1 MSTLNGTASNTSW
14 NVFIQSTIAIPFYV
28 LFILLPSLFLNG
40 SIVLAFIKKK
50 YVRTP
55 LNLLTVNQ
63 CCAGIFSNLLNG
75 SLLLIATP
83 VALKH
88 GSCAT
93 APLVVASVIWTH
105 YGMNMLNLA
114 AISLGMFITLKY
126 GASFI
131 TYKKALSVI
140 LINWIYPT
148 FWGAI
153 LAFIT
158 RDYPNLTC
166 EAYTDYQ
173 RPPPNS
179 TAGPQMYQ
187 IILFVAR
194 DILVSWVTRVL
205 VAASSIASY
214 RLFRRN
220 TICPPE
226 GLTRKML
233 LLPILMTLFLTVI
246 TMCTG
251 ILLIGLNNGYG
262 ITISVDSP
270 LVNIK
275 DIVLMLVEYDA
286 IAYASLLLY
295 FNIKLRSAV
304 KEVLKDIFNLCNYKK
319 NRVQPLGCQTTSKHK
334 PDTATVRA

>member
-14 NVFIQSTIAIPFYV
+14 NVFIQSTVAIPFYV

-105 YGMNMLNLA
+105 YGMNMLNLT

-233 LLPILMTLFLTVI
+233 FLPILMTLFLTVI

-319 NRVQPLGCQTTSKHK
+319 NKVQPLGCQTTSKHK

>member
-14 NVFIQSTIAIPFYV
+14 NVFIQSTVAIPFYV

-105 YGMNMLNLA
+105 YGMNMLNLT

-319 NRVQPLGCQTTSKHK
+319 NKVQPLGCQTTSKHK
-334 PDTATVRA
+334 PNTATVRA

>member
-14 NVFIQSTIAIPFYV
+14 NVFIQSTVAIPFYV
-28 LFILLPSLFLNG
+28 LFILLPSLLLNG

-319 NRVQPLGCQTTSKHK
+319 NKVQPLGCQTTSKHK
-334 PDTATVRA
+334 PNTATVRA

>member
-1 MSTLNGTASNTSW
+1 
-14 NVFIQSTIAIPFYV
+14 
-28 LFILLPSLFLNG
+28 
-40 SIVLAFIKKK
+40 
-50 YVRTP
+50 
-55 LNLLTVNQ
+55 
-63 CCAGIFSNLLNG
+63 
-75 SLLLIATP
+75 
-83 VALKH
+83 
-88 GSCAT
+88 
-93 APLVVASVIWTH
+93 
-105 YGMNMLNLA
+105 MLNLT